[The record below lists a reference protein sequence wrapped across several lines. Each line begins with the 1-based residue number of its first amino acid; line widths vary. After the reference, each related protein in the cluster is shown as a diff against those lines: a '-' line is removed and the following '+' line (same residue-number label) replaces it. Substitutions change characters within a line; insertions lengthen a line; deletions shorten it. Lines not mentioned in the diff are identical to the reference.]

1 MSLFSFDP
9 LAQLSVFA
17 LRVKDRDGMIDFYC
31 KMLGFKLKTQEN
43 ELAILSA
50 ADANNERIWLE
61 ESPRAKEHFGEVKRL
76 NHYHIE
82 VPTLAELA
90 AIYSRLVHANYPII
104 DADFTSENCIFTI
117 IDPEENRLVLSTTE
131 AIKMDEAS
139 LLTGA
144 NPELPLSSGARISGL
159 GLHALDV
166 NEECQFL
173 TEILGFT
180 FDEQKSATQQLA
192 DGTFSLAVVAS
203 DTENVKVPSH
213 QILGLDFLKFILTD
227 EQFESLLA
235 HLINQQ
241 QEYYLDSKK
250 RILTIYDPVG
260 VEWWFLR

>member
-9 LAQLSVFA
+9 SAQLSVVA
-17 LRVKDRDGMIDFYC
+17 LRVKDRDRMIDFYC
-31 KMLGFKLKTQEN
+31 KMLGFKLKTEEN
-43 ELAILSA
+43 ELAILAA
-50 ADANNERIWLE
+50 ADVNNERIWLE

-82 VPTLAELA
+82 VPSLAELA
-90 AIYSRLVHANYPII
+90 AVYSRLVHAKYPII
-104 DADFTSENCIFTI
+104 AADFTSENCSFTI

-144 NPELPLSSGARISGL
+144 NPALPLSSGARISGL

-166 NEECQFL
+166 NEECRFL
-173 TEILGFT
+173 TETLGFD
-180 FDEQKSATQQLA
+180 FNAQQVASQALV
-192 DGTFSLAVVAS
+192 DGPFRLSVVAS

-213 QILGLDFLKFILTD
+213 QILGLDFLKFTLTD
-227 EQFESLLA
+227 EQFERLIE
-235 HLINQQ
+235 HLVSQQ